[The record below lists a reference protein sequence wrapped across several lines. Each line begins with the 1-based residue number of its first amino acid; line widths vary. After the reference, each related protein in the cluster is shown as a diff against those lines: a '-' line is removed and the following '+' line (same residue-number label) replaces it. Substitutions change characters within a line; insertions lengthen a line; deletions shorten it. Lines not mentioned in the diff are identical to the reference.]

1 MKNLAVQMSR
11 PELKSKWM
19 LMCQKKLLNVIID
32 IVVQWDRG
40 YGDQTEPDL
49 EVSNHLPMYLC
60 I

>member
-32 IVVQWDRG
+32 IVVQWAPLNG
-40 YGDQTEPDL
+40 IVVMEIKLSQ
-49 EVSNHLPMYLC
+49 